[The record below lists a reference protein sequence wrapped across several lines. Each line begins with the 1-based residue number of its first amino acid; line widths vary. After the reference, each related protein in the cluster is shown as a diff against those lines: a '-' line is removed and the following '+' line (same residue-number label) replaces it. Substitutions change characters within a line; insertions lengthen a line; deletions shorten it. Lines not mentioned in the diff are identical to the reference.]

1 MTAASSDPSLRVF
14 LGLLAW
20 LVLVVPVRADD
31 WKFDSVTLKGSPPVV
46 LKGLLYNY
54 SDKAS
59 VLTLRVITRNPGEK
73 TKLTTRILLRSDITA
88 LERLDDKDRAV
99 LEARIRALDP
109 SPKELAERIRNLELT
124 RIDWGKD
131 GKKNGFRYEGD
142 YFILESNL
150 KEEIFRRTAVR
161 LARVFAAYSHFLPAQ
176 VPVDEPP
183 RILLAQSMDDY
194 RALLKQRGI
203 TLANPAYYDPQRNEI
218 VCGCE
223 LDRLGTLLDEARN
236 EYRKVRDKLKAD
248 ETELNKIYKGKIPP
262 EVLRPI
268 SDARKK
274 MDAADTENDRKFA
287 EATAQLFRRLN
298 HECFHAYLGTSV
310 YPPNAAEIP
319 RWLNEGL
326 AQIFETALFEG
337 DDVRIGQTDP
347 ERVKRAQSALAAGE
361 LVALTD
367 LLRSGA
373 KQFLVLHA
381 DDRQT
386 SDRYYL
392 TSWALALYLSF
403 ERKLVGTAA
412 LDEYARATFRK
423 VDPVEAFCTLL
434 ALKPSELPNFE
445 KAFQEYLRKLRVG
458 K

>member
-1 MTAASSDPSLRVF
+1 MTAASRDSSLRVI
-14 LGLLAW
+14 LGVLAW
-20 LVLVVPVRADD
+20 LGFIVTGRADD
-31 WKFDSVTLKGSPPVV
+31 WKYDTVTLKGSNPIV

-54 SDKAS
+54 SEKS
-59 VLTLRVITRNPGEK
+59 SIVTLRVVTRNGVEK
-73 TKLTTRILLRSDITA
+73 TKLTTRVLLRDEIASI
-88 LERLDDKDRAV
+88 ERLDDKDRAV

-109 SPKELAERIRNLELT
+109 SPKELAERIRTLELT

-142 YFILESNL
+142 NFTIESNL

-161 LARVFAAYSHFLPAQ
+161 LAQVFSAYGHFLPAQ

-183 RILLAQSMDDY
+183 RILLAQSMADY
-194 RALLKQRGI
+194 RALLKERDI
-203 TLANPAYYDPQRNEI
+203 NLANPAYYDPQRNEI

-223 LDRLGTLLDEARN
+223 LDRLGTLLDEARS

-248 ETELNKIYKGKIPP
+248 EAELNKIYKGKIPP
-262 EVLRPI
+262 ELLRPI
-268 SDARKK
+268 TDARKK
-274 MDAADTENDRKFA
+274 MDAADQENDRKYA

-298 HECFHAYLGTSV
+298 HECFHAYLANSV
-310 YPPNAAEIP
+310 YPPSQAEIP

-326 AQIFETALFEG
+326 AQIFESALFES
-337 DDVRIGQTDP
+337 DSVRIGLTDP
-347 ERVKRAQSALAAGE
+347 DRLKRAQTALSAGE
-361 LVALTD
+361 LVPLTD
-367 LLRSGA
+367 LLRSGP

-392 TSWALALYLSF
+392 TSWALAIYLTS
-403 ERKLVGTAA
+403 ERKVIGTPAF
-412 LDEYARATFRK
+412 DEYARSTFRK

-434 ALKPSELPNFE
+434 GIKTTELPKFE
-445 KAFQEYLRKLRVG
+445 KEFHDSLRKMQPPR
-458 K
+458 